1 MTTPT
6 AKRIHTSV
14 MGGTY
19 FRPSLMATKEAP
31 QNSTVKSAFIEALKV
46 FFMIYP
52 IGIKIPPLIKAGAP

>member
-1 MTTPT
+1 
-6 AKRIHTSV
+6 